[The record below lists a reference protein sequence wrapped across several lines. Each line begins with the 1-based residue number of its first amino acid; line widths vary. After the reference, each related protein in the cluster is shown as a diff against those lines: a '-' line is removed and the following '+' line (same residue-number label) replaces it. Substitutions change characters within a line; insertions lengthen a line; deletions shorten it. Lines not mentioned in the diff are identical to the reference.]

1 MSRWLF
7 MRQGSEL
14 LVYNVNDLQHQ
25 KEISKKT
32 VVLEYVFR
40 MKSCFLSMRI
50 VQQLFWNFFTDLRL
64 LASMRVGVE
73 WARCPQCCPST
84 ISIDN
89 SASNLQQR

>member
-64 LASMRVGVE
+64 LEECVLELYV
-73 WARCPQCCPST
+73 
-84 ISIDN
+84 I
-89 SASNLQQR
+89 

>member
-64 LASMRVGVE
+64 LEEENICRSSVCVQGRLGRA
-73 WARCPQCCPST
+73 T
-84 ISIDN
+84 I
-89 SASNLQQR
+89 